1 MKSLF
6 ILNTIIAVI
15 CGAALSFLSGH
26 AIMFIATF
34 GICYWGLA
42 IGLIADKIVNFN
54 NDKTD
59 TLKTSLKFSHA
70 KIWIIREVI
79 IMNIFSIISI
89 ICTLSIFSPF
99 IVKDISTITII
110 LIGALVIYLIALAV
124 ELSSDRKTAK
134 KSFLQ
139 KAHNL

>member
-1 MKSLF
+1 
-6 ILNTIIAVI
+6 
-15 CGAALSFLSGH
+15 
-26 AIMFIATF
+26 
-34 GICYWGLA
+34 
-42 IGLIADKIVNFN
+42 
-54 NDKTD
+54 
-59 TLKTSLKFSHA
+59 
-70 KIWIIREVI
+70 
-79 IMNIFSIISI
+79 MNIFSIISI